1 MVDFFWG
8 GTILYIYIY
17 INRRFCRCSC
27 AHDDPHL
34 LPFQSYRCLYLV
46 HWLLH
51 SPLFGVFCWCNFSFS
66 FHVSFGQFGV
76 GLVGEWVGARTSL
89 HWRTLFDTTLKKIS
103 WYFHTIISFAL
114 AHQHHDSWCLILF
127 LLRFE
132 VGPGLVGRCVGP
144 IPSSHLHSHA
154 MLRHVSKILLH
165 FGCVKHFTSCCVTR
179 TSFALPSQFE
189 AALL

>member
-1 MVDFFWG
+1 MVDFFLG
-8 GTILYIYIY
+8 GVPYYIY

-89 HWRTLFDTTLKKIS
+89 HWRTLFDTTLKKNKLVLPHNNFFCTCTSTS
-103 WYFHTIISFAL
+103 WFMMPYTFLATVWGWTGVGWEMCWANTVVAL
-114 AHQHHDSWCLILF
+114 AQPCDASSRLKNSLTF
-127 LLRFE
+127 RLR
-132 VGPGLVGRCVGP
+132 
-144 IPSSHLHSHA
+144 
-154 MLRHVSKILLH
+154 
-165 FGCVKHFTSCCVTR
+165 
-179 TSFALPSQFE
+179 
-189 AALL
+189 